1 MQVEA
6 AAVLGKS
13 LQLIKA
19 LYSHIVF
26 QQHKNINLE
35 RPGAMNGALNTI
47 LQGRNYGDRSAKAS
61 FAMSYIL

>member
-13 LQLIKA
+13 LHLIKG

-35 RPGAMNGALNTI
+35 QPRAMNGALNTI
-47 LQGRNYGDRSAKAS
+47 LQGHNYGDRSAKAS
-61 FAMSYIL
+61 FATSYIL